1 MKHHNQSGEAAD
13 PRVARLHAYIRSC
26 NREERSALLLQL
38 AGWFSGEPEGEF
50 WTAIEQ
56 LTLAERAVED
66 VSLG

>member
-1 MKHHNQSGEAAD
+1 MEHYNQKAAD
-13 PRVARLHAYIRSC
+13 PRVARLRTYINSC

-38 AGWFSGEPEGEF
+38 AGWFAADPEAEF